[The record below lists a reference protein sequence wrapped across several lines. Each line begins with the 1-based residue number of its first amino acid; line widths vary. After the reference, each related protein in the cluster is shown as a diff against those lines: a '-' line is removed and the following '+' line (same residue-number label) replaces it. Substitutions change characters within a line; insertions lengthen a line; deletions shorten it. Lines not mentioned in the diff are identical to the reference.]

1 MIEFTA
7 YCPAR
12 HLGQIIE
19 LEKELWSE
27 KTSSE
32 IRKIF
37 EWKYPENTNLV
48 NGFVA
53 LDGDKV
59 VGFRGF
65 FIQDYVHNGNIF
77 PISVLGDAVVHPD
90 YQRRGIFSNLTK
102 KALEYYATS
111 PMKYILG
118 LSSNTK
124 SSPGN
129 LKLGWVPFLR
139 KEYRI
144 SISLRNIIL
153 GFLKKKKS
161 KVIIDGY
168 EIETIG
174 LPNINRIARELDT
187 FCQSI
192 DGKDGISLR
201 RDSHYWTWRFARPDW
216 QTSFAVLRK
225 KGKINGVVALL
236 SEKRKGINTIQI
248 LDVVVK
254 NSSLFPILFK
264 GVRKMTNAWC
274 YFILATS
281 GVSDTVLCSCF
292 PFIRRSKTDTP
303 ADFYLIKSLINND
316 NNKASLCGD
325 KKIVINYSNID

>member
-1 MIEFTA
+1 MINFAT
-7 YCPAR
+7 YCPAK

-19 LEKELWSE
+19 LEKELWPG

-32 IRKIF
+32 LRKIF
-37 EWKYPENTNLV
+37 EWKYPKATNLI

-53 LDGDKV
+53 LDGERV

-65 FIQDYVHNGNIF
+65 FIQDYVHNGNVF
-77 PISVLGDAVVHPD
+77 PISVLGDAVVHPS
-90 YQRRGIFSNLTK
+90 YQRQGIFSNLTT

-124 SSPGN
+124 SSLAN
-129 LKLGWVPFLR
+129 LKLGWVPFSR

-144 SISLRNIIL
+144 RISLKNIML
-153 GFLKKKKS
+153 GLLKKKKS